1 VVLPLSLFRV
11 ENRICL
17 SHGVQVIGAAWQ
29 AATRIVVGVRALA
42 QRTEEGQAQVGYSVA
57 GRLRGWVT
65 LCMVCTMHVEMRSAG
80 FLVEPQNQG
89 RWFVS
94 CLARKPLGRFVSGL
108 VSKPLGHLLV
118 VWHENHWDGFSWFG
132 LKTGATVSPDLA

>member
-57 GRLRGWVT
+57 GQLRGWVT
-65 LCMVCTMHVEMRSAG
+65 LCMVCTMSVETRSAG

-89 RWFVS
+89 
-94 CLARKPLGRFVSGL
+94 PRFVSGL
-108 VSKPLGHLLV
+108 ASKPPERFSLV
-118 VWHENHWDGFSWFG
+118 WPQN
-132 LKTGATVSPDLA
+132 